1 MSIQPYLFFNGR
13 CEEAIAFYGE
23 ALGAKLI
30 MKMRFDENPQPQTMP
45 LPEGWGSKI
54 MHCSLQI
61 DDATVM
67 ASDAMSD
74 ESTRFDGFT
83 LSLSAAD
90 AAQAEQRFNALSA
103 GGQVR
108 MPLGKTFWSSCFGM
122 LTDRFGVGWMMQK
135 GTWRQRARD

>member
-23 ALGAKLI
+23 ALGAKVI

-103 GGQVR
+103 GGQV
-108 MPLGKTFWSSCFGM
+108 LS
-122 LTDRFGVGWMMQK
+122 LIHI
-135 GTWRQRARD
+135 

>member
-67 ASDAMSD
+67 ASDAMSA
-74 ESTRFDGFT
+74 TV
-83 LSLSAAD
+83 SAWPWMPSS
-90 AAQAEQRFNALSA
+90 QACRMA
-103 GGQVR
+103 GCV
-108 MPLGKTFWSSCFGM
+108 T
-122 LTDRFGVGWMMQK
+122 
-135 GTWRQRARD
+135 